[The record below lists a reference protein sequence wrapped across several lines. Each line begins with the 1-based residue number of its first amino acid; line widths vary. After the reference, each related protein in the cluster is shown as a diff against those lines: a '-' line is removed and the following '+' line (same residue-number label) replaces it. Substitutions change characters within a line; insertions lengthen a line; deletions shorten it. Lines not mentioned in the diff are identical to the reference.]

1 MPSNISNPI
10 PLLPSMLTITLS
22 RFQTS
27 IVFFLNNSHQ
37 FTRFILFSCFSLL
50 FYLASFVYISPFR
63 ISILSV
69 EGCRLTVESSCYFLN
84 ILASERFLPFNIS
97 NPVLTLWRMT
107 FLLLTKG
114 TSRLNP
120 MLPYEDDSEDDIVL
134 VERLDPILR
143 GDDDT

>member
-1 MPSNISNPI
+1 MVHILRNMLGHSTIAQISTTLVSLTKALFALEKPWRLGI
-10 PLLPSMLTITLS
+10 PLPPSMLTITLS

-50 FYLASFVYISPFR
+50 FYLAFFVYISPFR

-84 ILASERFLPFNIS
+84 ILASKHFLPFK
-97 NPVLTLWRMT
+97 V
-107 FLLLTKG
+107 
-114 TSRLNP
+114 SRLVN
-120 MLPYEDDSEDDIVL
+120 LKNCHKL
-134 VERLDPILR
+134 
-143 GDDDT
+143 